1 MELVVILVSVKCYGS
16 TTSEVYFSL
25 HPEWMFLF
33 SGWEEEGRTL
43 CCLQGT
49 WMTVTVIFNM

>member
-33 SGWEEEGRTL
+33 SGWEEEGELYVVFRES
-43 CCLQGT
+43 G
-49 WMTVTVIFNM
+49 